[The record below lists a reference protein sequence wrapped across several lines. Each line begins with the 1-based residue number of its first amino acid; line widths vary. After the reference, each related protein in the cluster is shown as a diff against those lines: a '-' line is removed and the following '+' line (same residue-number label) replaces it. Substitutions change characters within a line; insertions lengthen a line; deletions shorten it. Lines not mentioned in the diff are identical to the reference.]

1 MTDPTSEFFGKLSR
15 RGHEP
20 LLAKATGSAR
30 FDLVHGK
37 RTDRWLLTIDKGNLA
52 VSRKN
57 AAAGCVMR
65 ADKALF
71 DRVVTGELNAVAAV
85 LRGELAVEGDW
96 RLLVLVQRLFP
107 GPPGAR
113 RKGRA
118 AGYAR
123 RQG

>member
-1 MTDPTSEFFGKLSR
+1 MTDPTSEFFGELSR

-20 LLAKATGSAR
+20 LLQKATGSTR

-57 AAAGCVMR
+57 TAAGCVMR

-85 LRGELAVEGDW
+85 LRGDLAVEGDW

-113 RKGRA
+113 RKSRA

-123 RQG
+123 RHG